1 MKLVFSF
8 CVFIKLFY
16 LFIYLFQNIYINIPL
31 QHKTCREIQR
41 EREIHAWDGDDGST
55 TTHAMS
61 WDYTSEKIGCC
72 KSTGAAAL
80 LNRCLCIESRK
91 YVYPL

>member
-1 MKLVFSF
+1 VCLSN
-8 CVFIKLFY
+8 Y
-16 LFIYLFQNIYINIPL
+16 FIYLFQNIYINIPF
-31 QHKTCREIQR
+31 QHKICREIQR
-41 EREIHAWDGDDGST
+41 EREREREREEWDGDDGST
-55 TTHAMS
+55 TTHAMPWP

>member
-1 MKLVFSF
+1 L
-8 CVFIKLFY
+8 CVYQTI
-16 LFIYLFQNIYINIPL
+16 LFIYFKTFILTFHFNIKYAE
-31 QHKTCREIQR
+31 RYR
-41 EREIHAWDGDDGST
+41 EREREREEWDGDDGST
-55 TTHAMS
+55 TTHAMPWP